1 MKIGLLP
8 LYIQLY
14 EECAPA
20 YHAPAQRAADTA
32 AEALRKCGF
41 EVEITPLCHVEPE
54 ISAAVR
60 KFEQSGC
67 RVLVTL
73 HAAYS
78 PSLEAIGTLAKTDLP
93 IVVFDTTPDAEFEF
107 AFGNKLML
115 NHGIHGVQDMCN
127 MLLRNKKRFII
138 RAGHIGD
145 EKFMERMKQAVL
157 SAAAA
162 YKMTHARVGNIGGI
176 FAGMGDFQVPDG
188 TFDMIRT
195 DYADLPDYA
204 PSDAEIDAE
213 VTKDRQDFALAPDLP
228 EDIHRLTVKNGLR
241 LRRWIAAKKLDA
253 FTINFLGCGPEIG
266 FDNVPFLECSKAMAR
281 GVGYAGEGDI
291 LTALFCGA
299 LLQSNPRTTFSEMF
313 CPDWQG
319 NRILLSHMG
328 EMNLSLMDQKPYLA
342 PRKWKFGRGK
352 DIAVAT
358 GCLRSGKALLANL
371 APMANGRFALI
382 AAQVALTAQND
393 RDLTDMR
400 GWMTPPE
407 NMPVAEFLEAYSR
420 LGGTHH
426 LVLSYDGDLQLAAD
440 LAHLMGWDF
449 HKISRADA

>member
-14 EECAPA
+14 EECAPS
-20 YHAPAQRAADTA
+20 YHDPAQRAVDTA

-41 EVEITPLCHVEPE
+41 EVESTSLRHVEPE

-60 KFEQSGC
+60 NFEASGC
-67 RVLVTL
+67 QVLVTL

-78 PSLEAIGTLAKTDLP
+78 PSLEAIGALVKTDLP

-107 AFGNKLML
+107 DFGGKLML

-127 MLLRNKKRFII
+127 MLLKRKKRFII

-145 EKFMERMKQAVL
+145 DRFMARMKQAIL

-162 YKMTHARVGNIGGI
+162 YKMTHARVGDVGGI
-176 FAGMGDFQVPDG
+176 FSGMGDFQIQEG
-188 TFDMIRT
+188 TFGMTRI
-195 DYADLPDYA
+195 DYADDPAYIPTA
-204 PSDAEIDAE
+204 AEIDAE
-213 VTKDRQDFALAPDLP
+213 LAKDKREFAISPDLP
-228 EDIHRLTVKNGLR
+228 ENIHRLTVENSLR
-241 LRRWIAAKKLDA
+241 LRKWIEAEKLDA
-253 FTINFLGCGPEIG
+253 FTVNFLGCGPEIG

-299 LLQSNPRTTFSEMF
+299 LLQSNPETTFSEMF
-313 CPDWQG
+313 CPDWTG
-319 NRILLSHMG
+319 NRIFVSHMG
-328 EMNLSLMDQKPYLA
+328 EMNLALMDRKPYLSL
-342 PRKWKFGRGK
+342 RKWKFGSGK

-371 APMANGRFALI
+371 APGADGKFTLI

-393 RDLTDMR
+393 PALTDMR
-400 GWMTPPE
+400 GWMTPPG
-407 NMPVAEFLEAYSR
+407 NMPVAEFLEEYSR

-426 LVLSYDGDLQLAAD
+426 LVLSYDGDMQLAAD
-440 LAHLMGWDF
+440 FAHLMGWEF
-449 HKISRADA
+449 REIGR

>member
-20 YHAPAQRAADTA
+20 YHDPAQRAVDTA

-41 EVEITPLCHVEPE
+41 EVESTSLCHVKPE

-60 KFEQSGC
+60 KFEGSGC

-78 PSLEAIGTLAKTDLP
+78 PSLEAIEALVDTDLP
-93 IVVFDTTPDAEFEF
+93 IVVFDTTPDAEFGF
-107 AFGNKLML
+107 DFGGKLML

-127 MLLRNKKRFII
+127 MLLKHKKRFLI

-145 EKFMERMKQAVL
+145 ANFMARMKQAVL
-157 SAAAA
+157 AAAAA
-162 YKMTHARVGNIGGI
+162 YKMTHARVGNVGGI

-188 TFDMIRT
+188 TFGMTRVN
-195 DYADLPDYA
+195 YADSPDYV
-204 PSDAEIDAE
+204 PGDAEIERELAE
-213 VTKDRQDFALAPDLP
+213 DRKNFNISPELP
-228 EDIHRLTVKNGLR
+228 EAVRRLTVKNGLR
-241 LRRWIAAKKLDA
+241 LRSWIAAQKLDA
-253 FTINFLGCGPEIG
+253 FTVNFLNCGPEIG
-266 FDNVPFLECSKAMAR
+266 FENVPFLECSKAMAR
-281 GVGYAGEGDI
+281 GVGYAGEGDM

-299 LLQSNPRTTFSEMF
+299 LMQSNPDTTFSEMF
-313 CPDWQG
+313 CPDWTG
-319 NRILLSHMG
+319 NRIFLSHMG
-328 EMNLSLMDQKPYLA
+328 EMNSALMDQMPYLA
-342 PRKWKFGRGK
+342 LRKWKFGTAA
-352 DIAVAT
+352 DTAVAT
-358 GCLRSGKALLANL
+358 GCLRSGKAALANL
-371 APMANGRFALI
+371 APGADGKFTLI
-382 AAQVALTAQND
+382 AAEVGLTAQND

-400 GWMTPPE
+400 GWMTPPG

-426 LVLSYDGDLQLAAD
+426 LVLSYGGDLQLLAD

-449 HKISRADA
+449 RMLRA